1 MGTPKHLHE
10 KLLSE
15 YNFYHGF
22 SRFAVYFLSPNGS
35 IHVCSPII
43 PHNFQCSFRSL
54 QEFGRDFLKSTD
66 GMDGKQEEDDDDDYD
81 ENEYLFDLWC
91 QQTWSMSIFSDQNID
106 SMNESLINQ
115 TQSFLEQNKEKQFI
129 TFDGSKRFVYRN
141 KAIHRGFYRLK
152 MHCSAKVRDYKKVV
166 CTRLV
171 LLDLD
176 SFFFADGRLQRNDDD
191 EEEKVPVN
199 VPPIFV
205 RIWSNHSLDI
215 VACTRPIHCSW
226 ILPNRRRPRLKIND
240 FDAVVVARNV
250 LEFDDRDT
258 KKGCFVAR
266 ECAQNLDELVLVHGV
281 DGVYRFKMKW
291 LRDVPYALSQP
302 QAMNEYLKL
311 MKRSE
316 SPIEQIPIYKF
327 YPIARRHDAERAFLN
342 DCCILKNLYHETD
355 DSLIL
360 LESELKALHVM
371 ALYSADTDPVP
382 PSNSRN
388 TDDSKAIDP
397 NDINIV
403 KQFEG
408 HQEMKKVKQSLDA
421 LKAKMRA
428 LPDDF
433 SLSNIQSLQWFIS
446 NIKQRIEK
454 DILEQIEIQQLAMNE
469 RTQFIED
476 QLEHY
481 VKEQIGN
488 ILGKVQKIVVNNQQ
502 LKTKTQEMMDNHKVL
517 QQRMDNVRRRMSEST
532 ECSEDNLVAFHLLLR
547 DYEQIVKRYQL
558 DLEQFEHYKL
568 NDDDRGK
575 IVGDESSPLEKE
587 MKRLCWNNNK
597 MLTEMEKGL
606 DEVHEVVNN
615 QSS

>member
-1 MGTPKHLHE
+1 
-10 KLLSE
+10 
-15 YNFYHGF
+15 
-22 SRFAVYFLSPNGS
+22 
-35 IHVCSPII
+35 
-43 PHNFQCSFRSL
+43 
-54 QEFGRDFLKSTD
+54 
-66 GMDGKQEEDDDDDYD
+66 
-81 ENEYLFDLWC
+81 
-91 QQTWSMSIFSDQNID
+91 
-106 SMNESLINQ
+106 
-115 TQSFLEQNKEKQFI
+115 
-129 TFDGSKRFVYRN
+129 
-141 KAIHRGFYRLK
+141 
-152 MHCSAKVRDYKKVV
+152 
-166 CTRLV
+166 
-171 LLDLD
+171 
-176 SFFFADGRLQRNDDD
+176 
-191 EEEKVPVN
+191 
-199 VPPIFV
+199 
-205 RIWSNHSLDI
+205 
-215 VACTRPIHCSW
+215 
-226 ILPNRRRPRLKIND
+226 
-240 FDAVVVARNV
+240 
-250 LEFDDRDT
+250 
-258 KKGCFVAR
+258 
-266 ECAQNLDELVLVHGV
+266 
-281 DGVYRFKMKW
+281 MKW
-291 LRDVPYALSQP
+291 LRDVPYALSQT
-302 QAMNEYLKL
+302 QGMSEYLKL

-371 ALYSADTDPVP
+371 ALYNADTDPVP

-408 HQEMKKVKQSLDA
+408 CEEMKKVKQSLDA

-433 SLSNIQSLQWFIS
+433 SLSNIQSLQWFIT
-446 NIKQRIEK
+446 NIKQRIEQ

-517 QQRMDNVRRRMSEST
+517 QQRMDNVKRRMSEST

-606 DEVHEVVNN
+606 DEVHEVVKN